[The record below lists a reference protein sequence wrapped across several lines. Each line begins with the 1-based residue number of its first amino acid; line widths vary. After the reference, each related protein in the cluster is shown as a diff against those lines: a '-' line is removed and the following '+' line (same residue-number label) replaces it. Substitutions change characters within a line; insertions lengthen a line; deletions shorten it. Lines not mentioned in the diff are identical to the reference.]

1 MSFRRGSEIRVV
13 ACLFLVLFVGVADN
27 QILSPI
33 LPAIRTQFG
42 KSSYDMGFLFSGYS
56 FCAGL
61 SVLIWGP
68 LSDVFGRK
76 KCLLNGLAIFVC
88 GSLISFL
95 ANSFLLL
102 LAGRI
107 ITGMGA
113 SMLSLNTISYAAD
126 FFPYENRGWAMGS
139 IFSAYFAALILGVPL
154 GAWIGDRYGWNR
166 VFGVMG
172 VMALL
177 LLFTICWLL
186 PALVAQAGKSSANKS
201 PFKCIRQYSSFL
213 TTPGYLGAL
222 LSSLFASAGTMGFL
236 AFLGMWLHDTTPG
249 ITSSKISTVFL
260 VSGSAALLASPIA
273 GSIADRI
280 GKRLQFILSCLS
292 LTIFLLVIPELRWGS
307 VLFAIFGI
315 ISISAAFR
323 QGPMEAILTE
333 IVSSGSRGAFVALKN
348 SFSQLGIGL
357 AAMLSG
363 FLFEKNGYFGV
374 CFLGAIC
381 NLLAAI
387 CMLFTCKEHKL

>member
-1 MSFRRGSEIRVV
+1 MPSRSGSEIRVV
-13 ACLFLVLFVGVADN
+13 ACLFLALFVGVADN

-33 LPAIRTQFG
+33 LPFIRTQFG
-42 KSSYDMGFLFSGYS
+42 KSSADMGFLFSGYS

-68 LSDVFGRK
+68 LSDIFGRK
-76 KCLLNGLAIFVC
+76 KFLLNGLAIFMC
-88 GSLISFL
+88 GSLISLL
-95 ANSFLLL
+95 ADSFPLL
-102 LAGRI
+102 LAGRML
-107 ITGMGA
+107 TGMGA

-126 FFPYENRGWAMGS
+126 YFPYENRGWAMGS

-154 GAWIGDRYGWNR
+154 GAWIGERFGWNK

-172 VMALL
+172 GIALL
-177 LLFTICWLL
+177 LLFAIHRFL
-186 PALVAQAGKSSANKS
+186 PGLVVPGGKSSATRS
-201 PFKCIRQYSSFL
+201 PLECIRQYICFL
-213 TTPGYLGAL
+213 VKPGYLGAL

-236 AFLGMWLHDTTPG
+236 AFLGMWLHDTFG
-249 ITSSKISTVFL
+249 ISSSKIGTIFL
-260 VSGSAALLASPIA
+260 VSGAAALLASPIA

-292 LTIFLLVIPELRWGS
+292 LAVFLYVLPELRWGP
-307 VLFAIFGI
+307 VLFAIFGV

-333 IVSSGSRGAFVALKN
+333 IVSSGSRGAFVAIKN

-357 AAMLSG
+357 VAMLSG
-363 FLFEKNGYFGV
+363 FLFDSNGYFGV
-374 CFLGAIC
+374 CFLGAMC
-381 NLLAAI
+381 NLLAAV
-387 CMLFTCKEHKL
+387 CMFFTLKEHKL

>member
-1 MSFRRGSEIRVV
+1 MSFRTRSEIRVV

-27 QILSPI
+27 QVLSPI
-33 LPAIRTQFG
+33 LPSIRTQFG
-42 KSSYDMGFLFSGYS
+42 KSSADMGFLFSGYS

-61 SVLIWGP
+61 SVLFWGP

-76 KCLLNGLAIFVC
+76 RFLLNGLAIFLF

-95 ANSFLLL
+95 ANSFQLL
-102 LAGRI
+102 LAGRML
-107 ITGMGA
+107 TGMGA

-154 GAWIGDRYGWNR
+154 GAWLGDRFGWNK
-166 VFGVMG
+166 VFGIMG

-177 LLFTICWLL
+177 LLFAIRWLL
-186 PALVAQAGKSSANKS
+186 PALAVQAGKSPATRS
-201 PFKCIRQYSSFL
+201 PFECIRQYISFL
-213 TTPGYLGAL
+213 IKPGYLGAL

-236 AFLGMWLHDTTPG
+236 AFLGIWLHDTFG
-249 ITSSKISTVFL
+249 ISSSKIGTVFL
-260 VSGSAALLASPIA
+260 VSGAAALLASPIA

-280 GKRLQFILSCLS
+280 GKRLQFVLSCLS
-292 LTIFLLVIPELRWGS
+292 LTVFLWILPQLRWGP

-315 ISISAAFR
+315 ISLSAAFR

-333 IVSSGSRGAFVALKN
+333 IVASDSRGAFVALKN
-348 SFSQLGIGL
+348 SFSQLGIAL

-363 FLFEKNGYFGV
+363 FLFDSNGYFGV
-374 CFLGAIC
+374 CLLGAVC
-381 NLLAAI
+381 NLLAAVF
-387 CMLFTCKEHKL
+387 MLFTLKEYKL